1 MFSLLVTI
9 CYSVTTSVGEVK
21 MIRIVNS
28 DCFYVVSSSSIE
40 LFEFNH
46 FTQYWALCHS
56 AMYQILPVIQGGKQ
70 PKILAVGVDSR

>member
-1 MFSLLVTI
+1 
-9 CYSVTTSVGEVK
+9 

-28 DCFYVVSSSSIE
+28 NCFYVVSSSSIE

-56 AMYQILPVIQGGKQ
+56 AMYQVLPVIQDGKQ
-70 PKILAVGVDSR
+70 PKILAVGVDSRYICIL